1 MSLLKRFRSARPELP
16 PRTFEAETL
25 YVCEICEN
33 TWETF
38 YAASTC
44 CLKVEIEP
52 VKKALSDRKCS
63 DCSRFIPQHFTIVA
77 GKRCLTHATVN
88 MGI

>member
-16 PRTFEAETL
+16 PRTFEAEFDCNL
-25 YVCEICEN
+25 CGDSYESFDE
-33 TWETF
+33 
-38 YAASTC
+38 AAQC

-52 VKKALSDRKCS
+52 VKKALSDRNCS

-77 GKRCLTHATVN
+77 GKRCLTHAAVN
-88 MGI
+88 MGV